1 MKSLLLVSALGLTL
15 LANTAVAAVSVED
28 SAVWRT
34 EANTIEN
41 VDKEANKSTKW
52 TKTQFSPVDNS
63 KKKETASKI
72 WRHAIKI

>member
-41 VDKEANKSTKW
+41 VDKEANKSSEW

-63 KKKETASKI
+63 KKKETESKI